1 MAPEN
6 KIVSGYGD
14 GNFKATQSVTR
25 AELMAVLR

>member
-1 MAPEN
+1 M
-6 KIVSGYGD
+6 VSGYGD